1 MLDFCITNNLVKMK
15 KVLVIGASGFVG
27 RHLAKK
33 LSADGYSVR
42 CLARTPDK
50 IRDLAKAGCELVQGD
65 ISEPASLQNALK
77 SMDAVYITI
86 HTIAAQ
92 PANKGS
98 KDYVDVELNGLQNI
112 VSACRENGVSRV
124 IYVTFLGAAPD
135 AKSTWIRGRWKA
147 EQLLLKSGLDA
158 TIIRPGMI
166 AGIGG
171 QGFNAV
177 VGNAKRRFAF
187 VMGSGRQR
195 FRCIAITDLVY
206 YIEGVLNEPGAYGQA
221 YDVGGDEILNIT
233 QMIDIV
239 ADLLGRQHPRKFHI
253 PLGALNAISSIIEPI
268 IKMQKGAM
276 KGLVDSMKTE
286 SIGADHKAIA
296 AILPKPLLT
305 FRQSAEKALEKTL

>member
-1 MLDFCITNNLVKMK
+1 MK
-15 KVLVIGASGFVG
+15 KILVIGASGFVG

-33 LSADGYSVR
+33 LSADGYTVR
-42 CLARTPDK
+42 CLARTPNK
-50 IRDLAKAGCELVQGD
+50 IRDLEKVGCEVVQGD
-65 ISEPASLQNALK
+65 ISEPASLHNALK
-77 SMDAVYITI
+77 LMDAVYITI

-92 PANKGS
+92 PANKGL
-98 KDYVDVELNGLQNI
+98 KDFVDVELNGLQNI
-112 VSACRENGVSRV
+112 VSACRQNGVSRV
-124 IYVTFLGAAPD
+124 VYVTFLGVAPD

-195 FRCIAITDLVY
+195 FRCIAIDDLVY
-206 YIEGVLNEPGAYGQA
+206 YLEGVLNQPGAYGQA
-221 YDVGGDEILNIT
+221 YDVGGDELLSIT

-239 ADLLGRQHPRKFHI
+239 ADFLGRQHPRKFHI
-253 PLGALNAISSIIEPI
+253 PLGGLSAISSIIEPM

-276 KGLVDSMKTE
+276 KGLVDSMRAE
-286 SIGADHKAIA
+286 AIGADHKAIA
-296 AILPKPLLT
+296 VILPKPLLT
-305 FRQSAEKALEKTL
+305 FRQSVEKALEN